1 MRTLLGVSAPRV
13 GGATHR
19 VSGSPA
25 GRVTVAGPRRT
36 RTGFLVVHRW
46 TRASLVRACPG
57 PRRRHLNRWALTVE
71 HRTVEAQDDLTGVR
85 RPDPV
90 VPARRRLRLART
102 RSSFASSIRLAL
114 LLLAALVA
122 PLVAAHD
129 PQTLRFLVAVIVLA
143 LVGSG
148 LEDHSRWKLVLLV
161 AEALVATT
169 GVVVSSEPR
178 LPLLI
183 CLPSTTIAAGLSRG
197 YVGAAMTAGPAAAV
211 LLLGRVLRSG
221 DGDVVAFS
229 SSAAQWVLVAALSGA
244 LATRIHGL
252 STTSAP
258 LDRYAEAHRLLA
270 QLRAVTR
277 GLPGSLDPGT
287 VAQTLLEE
295 VTTTAGVGHGAVLL
309 HVGGD
314 QLVPLALHGYRR
326 VPWRAD
332 LAEDGP
338 ITRAWLSGAPVVDR
352 RRPDDGQ
359 GLRAGSTLLV
369 LPILVAENRVGV
381 VAVEWRSP
389 EPSEP
394 DPVPEL
400 EALVAR
406 YALPLETAAL
416 FDELR
421 IAAATEE
428 RSRLAREMHDGIAQ
442 DLAFLGYQL
451 DALTAGLRQAGGD
464 AAVQQAREL
473 RAQMTSLISDLRL
486 SISDLRSSVGPGR
499 GLGAAL
505 SEYARSAG
513 TSSGI
518 TVHLSLKEGST
529 RLPADTEVQLLRIAH
544 EAVGRARRRAGT
556 RNLWVSLEADPPS
569 ASLVVEDDAPNTD
582 ETVRNGQSAS
592 RSMDERALKL
602 GARFSA
608 EHRLPK
614 GNRISVEVGG
624 DRM

>member
-1 MRTLLGVSAPRV
+1 MRRS
-13 GGATHR
+13 
-19 VSGSPA
+19 A
-25 GRVTVAGPRRT
+25 GRSG
-36 RTGFLVVHRW
+36 
-46 TRASLVRACPG
+46 
-57 PRRRHLNRWALTVE
+57 RHLNRWASAVE
-71 HRTVEAQDDLTGVR
+71 DRGVEVQA
-85 RPDPV
+85 RPGAAPEAARL
-90 VPARRRLRLART
+90 PATLRRLRPAGR
-102 RSSFASSIRLAL
+102 RNSFASSIRLSL
-114 LLLAALVA
+114 LLAAALVA
-122 PLVAAHD
+122 PVVGADD

-143 LVGSG
+143 LVANTLG
-148 LEDHSRWKLVLLV
+148 DRSRWLLPVLL
-161 AEALVATT
+161 AEACVASA
-169 GVVVSSEPR
+169 GVVLAGEPC

-183 CLPSTTIAAGLSRG
+183 CLPSATIAAGLARG
-197 YVGAAMTAGPAAAV
+197 YLGTAATAGTVASV
-211 LLLGRVLRSG
+211 LLLGRALRSG
-221 DGDVVAFS
+221 EPGIAAFS
-229 SSAAQWVLVAALSGA
+229 SAAAQWTLVAVLSGL
-244 LATRIHGL
+244 LAARIHGL
-252 STTSAP
+252 STTSSP

-295 VTTTAGVGHGAVLL
+295 ATKAAGVGHGAVLL

-338 ITRAWLSGAPVVDR
+338 ITRAWLSGAPVLDR
-352 RRPDDGQ
+352 RRPDVGN
-359 GLRAGSTLLV
+359 GLRSGSTLLV

-381 VAVEWRSP
+381 VALEWRSSAP
-389 EPSEP
+389 EDP
-394 DPVPEL
+394 DAVPEL

-451 DALTAGLRQAGGD
+451 DALTAGLRQAGEDG
-464 AAVQQAREL
+464 AVQQARQL
-473 RAQMTSLISDLRL
+473 RAHMTSLISDLRL

-529 RLPADTEVQLLRIAH
+529 RLPADTEVALLRIAH
-544 EAVGRARRRAGT
+544 EAVGRARRRPGT

-582 ETVRNGQSAS
+582 ESVRSGQTAS
-592 RSMDERALKL
+592 RSMDERALEL

-608 EHRLPK
+608 EHRLPT
-614 GNRISVEVGG
+614 GNRISVELGG
-624 DRM
+624 DRA